1 MIFIYTPSSQG
12 VEVSPD
18 VDDPAID
25 GVPTPAIA
33 AEWQLVSRSRKTL
46 TTLQDL
52 VNDGPIAEAM
62 HKVTPYYLPAVN
74 AL

>member
-1 MIFIYTPSSQG
+1 

-33 AEWQLVSRSRKTL
+33 AEWQLVSRSGKTL
-46 TTLQDL
+46 TTLLDQF
-52 VNDGPIAEAM
+52 NYGPFAEAIRQ
-62 HKVTPYYLPAVN
+62 VTLYYLPAVN

>member
-1 MIFIYTPSSQG
+1 M
-12 VEVSPD
+12 EVSPD

-33 AEWQLVSRSRKTL
+33 AEWQLVSRSGEALATL
-46 TTLQDL
+46 LDQVT
-52 VNDGPIAEAM
+52 DGHFAEAILQ
-62 HKVTPYYLPAVN
+62 VTSYYLPAVS